1 MNPLRAPLATPLCAV
16 VLALACM
23 APAAATEYDDVDR
36 LTQAGK
42 LDEALVRA
50 DKFLANNPR
59 DPQMRFLKGV
69 AQIDAGK
76 SAEAIATFTRLTQ
89 DAPEL
94 PEPYNNLAVIYA
106 SQGQYDKA
114 RTTLESAIRTNPS
127 YSTAHENLGDVYARL
142 ASQAYSK
149 ALQLDQNNTAVAPKL
164 AVIRTLVSPT
174 AAGTATNVARGA
186 KDRTVVAS
194 AGAPATTNTAAA
206 PAAMVAAP
214 APSVRAPAPAP
225 APVAPP
231 APVAK
236 DAAPAVVAAAPVPA
250 PAPAVAPAP
259 APVPVPPKPVAA
271 PAVPAAP
278 AATATSTA
286 TAKPAAAAEK
296 TAAPTAEVESVVR
309 AWASAWSSQEMDDY
323 LAAYGPDFTPAGG
336 QSRKAWEE
344 ERRARIVG
352 KSNISVGVNNLAVSF
367 NGDTAVA
374 KFRQS
379 YRADSLNINSRK
391 TLELTRH
398 QGRWRIV
405 KEAVGG

>member
-236 DAAPAVVAAAPVPA
+236 AAAPAVVAAAPM

-286 TAKPAAAAEK
+286 AAKPAAAAEK
-296 TAAPTAEVESVVR
+296 VAAPTAEVESVVR

>member
-1 MNPLRAPLATPLCAV
+1 MNSLRAPLVKPLCAMA
-16 VLALACM
+16 LTLACM
-23 APAAATEYDDVDR
+23 APATASDYDDVDR

-76 SAEAIATFTRLTQ
+76 SADAIATFTRLTQ

-114 RTTLESAIRTNPS
+114 RSTLESAIRTNPS

-149 ALQLDQNNTAVAPKL
+149 ALQLDQGNTAVAPKL

-174 AAGTATNVARGA
+174 TAGTATNVARGA
-186 KDRTVVAS
+186 KDRTVVA
-194 AGAPATTNTAAA
+194 A
-206 PAAMVAAP
+206 
-214 APSVRAPAPAP
+214 APAPAP
-225 APVAPP
+225 APVAP
-231 APVAK
+231 
-236 DAAPAVVAAAPVPA
+236 AVT
-250 PAPAVAPAP
+250 
-259 APVPVPPKPVAA
+259 
-271 PAVPAAP
+271 PAAP
-278 AATATSTA
+278 AAKAA
-286 TAKPAAAAEK
+286 APAAVAAAPLAAPRPAAAPLTPAPVPSA
-296 TAAPTAEVESVVR
+296 AAPAPVADKAGAPTGEVESAVR
-309 AWASAWSSQEMDDY
+309 AWAGAWAAQEMDDY

-352 KSNISVGVNNLAVSF
+352 KSNISVAVSNLAITF
-367 NGDTAVA
+367 NGDTAIA